1 MQEIEVKILE
11 VDKIRIIQKLE
22 QLGAVKK
29 FDGEINA
36 FYFDFPDQRLTAD
49 NKLLRVRTKGEEYVE
64 LTFKKKISKE
74 KAKIMEEHEVTFK
87 GKIAALKEI
96 LSGIGLEELRQIQ
109 KHRISYSLGN
119 IHFELDKMPN
129 IPLFLEIEATSLEE
143 LKEAVEKLDFTM
155 DDAKPWSAKDVLNH
169 YKNYG

>member
-22 QLGAVKK
+22 QLGAVKN

-49 NKLLRVRTKGEEYVE
+49 NKLLRVRTKGEESIE

-74 KAKIMEEHEVTFK
+74 KAKIMEEHEIKFK
-87 GKIAALKEI
+87 GKIAAIKEI
-96 LSGIGLEELRQIQ
+96 LSGIGLQ
-109 KHRISYSLGN
+109 
-119 IHFELDKMPN
+119 
-129 IPLFLEIEATSLEE
+129 
-143 LKEAVEKLDFTM
+143 
-155 DDAKPWSAKDVLNH
+155 
-169 YKNYG
+169 